1 MCVCISKLLTD
12 WGAWGAQGF
21 WDEHTRSFLLRP
33 SSLCGNI
40 IVQVYQERSLCLTDT
55 LKNVP
60 AVLSAII
67 GVLSPHCT
75 KRGAHRSDV
84 SVQTVSIAACLQLKR
99 VCPFPLRLQIE
110 SMDVL
115 QYRGGG
121 KKAEL
126 IANHIKLQLSP
137 PPPHCS
143 IGYIRCVLQGPGNNR
158 GQECQIMLFH
168 MAVNV

>member
-1 MCVCISKLLTD
+1 M
-12 WGAWGAQGF
+12 
-21 WDEHTRSFLLRP
+21 
-33 SSLCGNI
+33 
-40 IVQVYQERSLCLTDT
+40 QVYQERSLCLTDT

-110 SMDVL
+110 STDVL

-121 KKAEL
+121 ESRVDCK
-126 IANHIKLQLSP
+126 
-137 PPPHCS
+137 PHKT
-143 IGYIRCVLQGPGNNR
+143 
-158 GQECQIMLFH
+158 
-168 MAVNV
+168 AA